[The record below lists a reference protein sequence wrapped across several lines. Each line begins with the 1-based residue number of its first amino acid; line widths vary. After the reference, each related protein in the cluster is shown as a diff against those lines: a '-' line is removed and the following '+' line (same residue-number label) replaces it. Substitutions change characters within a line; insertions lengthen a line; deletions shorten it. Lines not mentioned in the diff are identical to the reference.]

1 VLFVAQLAA
10 AESPRERLSLD
21 AGWTFHLGDDWPG
34 ALRLDKAGASSGP
47 ASDRMFSDAGWQLQ
61 AQTNNL
67 GVGLGTNWINVS
79 ASTQTNQMTLPIN
92 ATGAVFFR
100 LVRPY

>member
-1 VLFVAQLAA
+1 MLIY
-10 AESPRERLSLD
+10 
-21 AGWTFHLGDDWPG
+21 
-34 ALRLDKAGASSGP
+34 
-47 ASDRMFSDAGWQLQ
+47 SDRFNNGWGDSWSWMPCYATNNPVYAGSNAMACVPSGQFQ

-79 ASTQTNQMTLPIN
+79 ASAQTNQITLPIN